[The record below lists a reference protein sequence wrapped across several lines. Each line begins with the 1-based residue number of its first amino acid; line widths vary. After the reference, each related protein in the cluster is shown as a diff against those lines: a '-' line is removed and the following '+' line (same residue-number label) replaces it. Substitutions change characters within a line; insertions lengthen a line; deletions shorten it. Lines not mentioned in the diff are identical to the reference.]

1 MINPTSPISQNQE
14 TRQDEESIFFSKVI
28 SSNIQGLEKALSSLS
43 QSNFDEVASIIF
55 ESKVICIMGIGTSG
69 IIARELHDY
78 LFSSRKRMQH
88 YH

>member
-14 TRQDEESIFFSKVI
+14 TRQDEDSILSKVI